1 MDKILFI
8 WYPGCD
14 TCRKA
19 RRWLQENKI
28 EVIERHIVEQNPTEQ
43 ELAEWIPK
51 SGLPI
56 RKFFN
61 TSGLLYK
68 SMALKDKL
76 SGMSDNEITKL
87 LASNGMLIK
96 RPLLIGK
103 EEVEIGCINLQ
114 NERNKLDFK
123 TIFC

>member
-19 RRWLQENKI
+19 KRWLQENKI

-76 SGMSDNEITKL
+76 SGMSNGEIIKL

-103 EEVEIGCINLQ
+103 EKVWIG
-114 NERNKLDFK
+114 FK
-123 TIFC
+123 PEEWKTLL